1 LAATYGFDDSSSED
15 EEEDPI
21 VQSPDGDE
29 NHEEDYEDNTVPNT
43 SQNEVSRG
51 NANLDM
57 LDKYIKRITDLGSV
71 PHPYNRGQEIAIME
85 GKRLTPFPTHD
96 NCLFEWRVVSTPE
109 SIRFNRCF
117 WLLMAQLDQL
127 SSDSNCRSR
136 RFAKRVVGR
145 LDPITGRTSRKFNT
159 KFIPQWLRLG
169 KKQLIRLV
177 FP

>member
-57 LDKYIKRITDLGSV
+57 LDKYIKELLTS
-71 PHPYNRGQEIAIME
+71 GQ
-85 GKRLTPFPTHD
+85 FPTPIIG
-96 NCLFEWRVVSTPE
+96 V
-109 SIRFNRCF
+109 
-117 WLLMAQLDQL
+117 
-127 SSDSNCRSR
+127 R
-136 RFAKRVVGR
+136 R
-145 LDPITGRTSRKFNT
+145 
-159 KFIPQWLRLG
+159 
-169 KKQLIRLV
+169 
-177 FP
+177 